1 MSIIT
6 LSTDFGLKDGNV
18 GVMRGVIWG
27 IAPQAQLSDLSHLIE
42 PQNILEGA
50 LILGRSAPYFPA
62 GSIHVMVVDPGVGT
76 ARRPLAA
83 QIDSQYFVGPD
94 NGLITLLLDRA
105 EQAGKPVDI
114 VHLDR
119 PEYWLKEVSYV
130 FHGRDIFAP
139 VAAHLANG
147 VPLARLGSPIHDPL
161 RLDIPHPTRTPTGW
175 DAQIIYIDSFGNL
188 VTNLRRE
195 DLAQTADIRLR

>member
-1 MSIIT
+1 
-6 LSTDFGLKDGNV
+6 
-18 GVMRGVIWG
+18 
-27 IAPQAQLSDLSHLIE
+27 
-42 PQNILEGA
+42 
-50 LILGRSAPYFPA
+50 
-62 GSIHVMVVDPGVGT
+62 
-76 ARRPLAA
+76 
-83 QIDSQYFVGPD
+83 
-94 NGLITLLLDRA
+94 LITLLLDRA

-147 VPLARLGSPIHDPL
+147 VPLARLGAPIHDPL

-195 DLAQTADIRLR
+195 DLAQTADIRLRLKGHDIAGLVNTFGERPAGDLAILYGSTGSLIVSVVNGNAAQRLNARVGDPVEVAVLE